1 MKIKSRYE
9 SGFTLIEIAI
19 VLLIVTILLGYT
31 VALFPVQQE
40 LKQYRQ
46 VEEEIKEIIGQLI
59 GFAQIN
65 GRLPCPDTSGDINET
80 GISGVIDGQADTDD
94 LIINATG
101 APAPS
106 TDDVI
111 DNCKAFFGFLPSA
124 TLGMNGDIN
133 VDGQLQD
140 PWGEPYRYHISNVTT
155 AGFPAIDLVSPNGIR
170 EEGLIAVTPDLN
182 VCTTS
187 LNASATNLI
196 CGEPGVE
203 GKNVVTGVAVVIIST
218 GKDRNTKLLV
228 ADNSPIQ
235 IENLDGFHNG
245 TIDKVYTASTRS
257 DVNNTEYDDV
267 VKWISTNQL
276 FTKMIEADQLP

>member
-1 MKIKSRYE
+1 MKIKCRYE

-40 LKQYRQ
+40 IKQYRQ

-101 APAPS
+101 ALAPS
-106 TDDVI
+106 TDGLI

-170 EEGLIAVTPDLN
+170 DEGIANTAPDIFI
-182 VCTTS
+182 CTDS
-187 LNASATNLI
+187 NAIGLETTCKDVGSNQ
-196 CGEPGVE
+196 
-203 GKNVVTGVAVVIIST
+203 VTGGIAAVVIST
-218 GKDRNTKLLV
+218 GKDRNIAVNRTN
-228 ADNSPIQ
+228 NSAIQ
-235 IENLDGFHNG
+235 IENLDDFHDG
-245 TIDKVYTASTRS
+245 TNDKLYVSSTRS
-257 DVNNTEYDDV
+257 DVVNAQYDDV
-267 VKWISTNQL
+267 VKWLSTNQL